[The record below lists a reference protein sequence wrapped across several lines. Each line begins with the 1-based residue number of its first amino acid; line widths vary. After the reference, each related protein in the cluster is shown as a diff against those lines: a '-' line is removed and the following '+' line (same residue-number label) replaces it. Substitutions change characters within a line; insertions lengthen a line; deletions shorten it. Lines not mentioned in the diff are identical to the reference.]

1 MVRHDKRPLGESR
14 CALPVRVKTK
24 RNLAEFEWLAGNGP
38 LTTGQMAS
46 SDAHP
51 GVSTDFRPNLRV
63 PASCLREHAYA
74 SVAPEKFAKSA

>member
-51 GVSTDFRPNLRV
+51 GVSTDLGLIYEGQLRACV
-63 PASCLREHAYA
+63 SILTQA
-74 SVAPEKFAKSA
+74 